1 MKANDLAIL
10 MAEIRNGGPSPV
22 IADQPEPMAIIFG
35 DEMEMTAGKVVT
47 SVFGEEALATIV
59 VTSYRRMLLLRRK
72 GGRDL
77 CCSYWHKIDFGSW
90 RWKEPDGFLVAGVES
105 TFPTASEQATKM
117 GPTATWQTFLVSPE
131 GEQRLLE
138 EVTVYLNQYHY
149 HQQDR
154 YAAWD
159 EMITM
164 PSGKQYI
171 AASLLVHGKLSL
183 GEETPGIVDLE
194 ALWRLHTDPL
204 EAAQQSGGYIP
215 EESPFHPSKA
225 TRATEK
231 VAVSKVSKGTSFARK
246 AKKALK
252 TAIST
257 GSQVKGA
264 VETAQ
269 KVAGLVSSV
278 GADAAGPGAAVAPG
292 DGGSGIMPGVTPC
305 IKCGAL
311 LGSGALFCGKCGHRL
326 GEAIVE
332 EVKDQIK
339 GKVEDAAVEKIEQVL
354 DTEERVEKKATSA
367 KKSTPSSKKKT
378 TPKKTS
384 EPKISKAVTKCPN
397 CEEPVTAGWKFC
409 PECSQPLPLTCPQ
422 CGKEVQPDW
431 KFCPQCT
438 NALANPQTGESI

>member
-10 MAEIRNGGPSPV
+10 MSEIKNGGPSPV
-22 IADQPEPMAIIFG
+22 IAGQPEPLAILFR

-47 SVFGEEALATIV
+47 SVFGEDALATIV
-59 VTSYRRMLLLRRK
+59 VTSYRRMLLLRHK

-77 CCSYWHKIDFGSW
+77 CCSYWYKIDFGNW

-105 TFPTASEQATKM
+105 TFPTASEQATKL
-117 GPTATWQTFLVSPE
+117 GPTATWHTFLVSPD

-138 EVTVYLNQYHY
+138 EVTVHLNQYHY

-164 PSGKQYI
+164 PNGKQYI
-171 AASLLVHGKLSL
+171 AASLLVHGKLSE
-183 GEETPGIVDLE
+183 GKDTPGIVNLE
-194 ALWRLHTDPL
+194 TLWRLHTDPL

-231 VAVSKVSKGTSFARK
+231 IAVSKVSKGTTFTRK
-246 AKKALK
+246 AKKVLK

-278 GADAAGPGAAVAPG
+278 GAGTTGSGAAITPEG
-292 DGGSGIMPGVTPC
+292 GGSGIVPGVTPC
-305 IKCGAL
+305 IKCGTAL
-311 LGSGALFCGKCGHRL
+311 RSGALFCGKCGHRL
-326 GEAIVE
+326 GEAI
-332 EVKDQIK
+332 
-339 GKVEDAAVEKIEQVL
+339 KVEDAAVEEIEQAL
-354 DTEERVEKKATSA
+354 DTEKPAEKKSA
-367 KKSTPSSKKKT
+367 R
-378 TPKKTS
+378 
-384 EPKISKAVTKCPN
+384 KCPN
-397 CEEPVTAGWKFC
+397 CGAPVNGRWKFC
-409 PECSQPLPLTCPQ
+409 PECADPLSLDCPN
-422 CGKEVQPDW
+422 CGEEVQPDW
-431 KFCPQCT
+431 KYCPHCT
-438 NALANPQTGESI
+438 KELVNPQAEESQ